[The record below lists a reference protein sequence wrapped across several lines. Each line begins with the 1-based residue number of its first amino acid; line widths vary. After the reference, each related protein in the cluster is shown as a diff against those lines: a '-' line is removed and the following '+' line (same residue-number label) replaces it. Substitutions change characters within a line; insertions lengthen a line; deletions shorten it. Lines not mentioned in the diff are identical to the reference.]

1 MEPALGS
8 LNTMTPAFDAKQKQN
23 QNAANDRKLR
33 NPNTPAER
41 FVMPGQQ
48 QVQAM
53 VNARQAR
60 PQQGQQQTFAT
71 MQQQGVARPAPPPP
85 PAQGGSVAVGGQ
97 QPVLQQQV
105 AQRLQQPMPVMQAQP
120 GLQQQVQQAMQAQ
133 VPQQP
138 VLPGQVQQ
146 ALAGGVQPQQMQ
158 QPAQPSAAGS
168 DLQQQLLAQ
177 LTQLSQ
183 APSAYGTEQI
193 QQMREAQRADIE
205 AQFGAQRQQLEEDL
219 ARRGLSASSIAA
231 GQFGDIAGQQARAI
245 ATAEAGLTERAAESL
260 QRGREAAIQ
269 GLAQAAG
276 VELQAK
282 GLDLQSKKV
291 QADIDSE
298 SKRLM
303 QADRSLDLQQA
314 RDLAQ
319 NNIAMAQLAEQA
331 RSNISRENISLKQIA
346 AEGDRF
352 AAQLGLDRDRFQD
365 QITAR
370 AEQLARQDRSL
381 DQAEAQWMATEMFKR
396 EQFEEQNRQ
405 FDITSGMNAAQW
417 DLQRQ
422 LIEAQLAQLFAQG
435 AMPQASMDPITE
447 YGYGSRIGSGGG
459 NLPTDMIGGVE

>member
-1 MEPALGS
+1 MALGS
-8 LNTMTPAFDAKQKQN
+8 INTMTPAFDAKQKQN
-23 QNAANDRKLR
+23 ENAAKARG
-33 NPNTPAER
+33 
-41 FVMPGQQ
+41 VMPGQQ
-48 QVQAM
+48 QTQAM
-53 VNARQAR
+53 ANAQQSR
-60 PQQGQQQTFAT
+60 PPQGQQQTFAT

-105 AQRLQQPMPVMQAQP
+105 AQRLQQPMPVLQAQP
-120 GLQQQVQQAMQAQ
+120 GLQQQVQQAMQ
-133 VPQQP
+133 PQQ
-138 VLPGQVQQ
+138 V
-146 ALAGGVQPQQMQ
+146 Q

-168 DLQQQLLAQ
+168 DLQQQLIAQ

-183 APSAYGTEQI
+183 NPSAYGTEQI

-205 AQFGAQRQQLEEDL
+205 AQFGAQRQQLEEEL

-291 QADIDSE
+291 QADIDAE

-352 AAQLGLDRDRFQD
+352 AAQLGLDRDRFKD
-365 QITAR
+365 QVTAR

-381 DQAEAQWMATEMFKR
+381 DQAEAQWMATELFKR

-435 AMPQASMDPITE
+435 AMPQPNVEPIPD
-447 YGYGSRIGSGGG
+447 YGYGGRFGSGGG
-459 NLPTDMIGGVE
+459 DLPTDLIGGVE

>member
-1 MEPALGS
+1 
-8 LNTMTPAFDAKQKQN
+8 
-23 QNAANDRKLR
+23 
-33 NPNTPAER
+33 
-41 FVMPGQQ
+41 
-48 QVQAM
+48 
-53 VNARQAR
+53 
-60 PQQGQQQTFAT
+60 
-71 MQQQGVARPAPPPP
+71 
-85 PAQGGSVAVGGQ
+85 
-97 QPVLQQQV
+97 
-105 AQRLQQPMPVMQAQP
+105 
-120 GLQQQVQQAMQAQ
+120 
-133 VPQQP
+133 
-138 VLPGQVQQ
+138 
-146 ALAGGVQPQQMQ
+146 
-158 QPAQPSAAGS
+158 
-168 DLQQQLLAQ
+168 LQQQLLAQ

-314 RDLAQ
+314 RDIAQ